1 MGATA
6 QLAKLAPLVAV
17 GPAAVSPLAMA
28 VRPRTA
34 AVDLWIGVAAAVVA
48 RVALALRLQ
57 QLVVREVQA
66 KPRASPERASH
77 TQVVEV
83 AAAVQVVNQAAVHQ
97 LLVVLEVP
105 GEVVLV
111 EQRAVETQR
120 QELQVRQT
128 RAVVVGEVDTVT
140 HRQCPA
146 PAARVVRE
154 SSSCD
159 TRFRPCRCQTL
170 IRWVRRTTPVLQT
183 PTTSLLSRLCVSRV
197 LRRSVLQCNSKLR
210 RHLLPAIRMPQRAP
224 GQILVR
230 HVLLIRRPARGRALP
245 RHLLEE
251 PPTSSAL
258 PRQRHWMARLTRR
271 LRLQPYQ

>member
-1 MGATA
+1 MVVPVATD
-6 QLAKLAPLVAV
+6 LRRRRPE
-17 GPAAVSPLAMA
+17 VS
-28 VRPRTA
+28 V
-34 AVDLWIGVAAAVVA
+34 
-48 RVALALRLQ
+48 
-57 QLVVREVQA
+57 VQA

-83 AAAVQVVNQAAVHQ
+83 AAAARVVNQAAVLQ

-128 RAVVVGEVDTVT
+128 LAVVVGAVDTVT

-146 PAARVVRE
+146 PAALAARA

-170 IRWVRRTTPVLQT
+170 IRQVRHTTPVLRT
-183 PTTSLLSRLCVSRV
+183 PTTSLLSRRCVSRA
-197 LRRSVLQCNSKLR
+197 LRPSVPRCNLKWR
-210 RHLLPAIRMPQRAP
+210 RHLLPAIRTLRRDP
-224 GQILVR
+224 GRILVR
-230 HVLLIRRPARGRALP
+230 HALPIPRLDRGRALQ

-258 PRQRHWMARLTRR
+258 PRQRR
-271 LRLQPYQ
+271 